1 MFLPRFLKGVV
12 NMGKVK
18 LDEIGYWSEVKLDI
32 VREYATAYSTV
43 MAKQS
48 VVKSYMYVDAFAG
61 AGTHISKTTGE
72 FVSGSPLNALLVQP
86 PFKEFHFI
94 DLDGGRAK
102 RLRTFAGQRPDVHVH
117 EADCND
123 VLLNTVFPR
132 ARYRDYK
139 RALCLLDP
147 YALNLKWEVI
157 RTAGQDGGI
166 EIFLNFMI
174 MDINMNV
181 LKHDRSKVRED
192 QAARL
197 TSFWGDDSWSR
208 LAYESSQGLFGPM
221 ESKTTNQALAEGF
234 RKRLQDV
241 AGFKYV
247 PEPVPM
253 RNKTGAIIYYLYFAS
268 ANKTG
273 AKIVTHIFDKYRNRM
288 G

>member
-1 MFLPRFLKGVV
+1 
-12 NMGKVK
+12 
-18 LDEIGYWSEVKLDI
+18 
-32 VREYATAYSTV
+32 
-43 MAKQS
+43 MA
-48 VVKSYMYVDAFAG
+48 F
-61 AGTHISKTTGE
+61 TTGA

-147 YALNLKWEVI
+147 YALNLKWEVL

-181 LKHDRSKVRED
+181 LKHDRSKVRPD
-192 QAARL
+192 QIARL
-197 TSFWGDDSWSR
+197 TSFWGDDSWSQ
-208 LAYESSQGLFGPM
+208 LAYESSPGLFGDM
-221 ESKTTNQALAEGF
+221 EAKTTNQMLAEGF
-234 RKRLQDV
+234 RKRLQEV

-253 RNKTGAIIYYLYFAS
+253 RNKSGAVIYYLYYAS

-273 AKIVTHIFDKYRNRM
+273 AKIVTDIFNKYRNRM